1 MLRTETLYHIY
12 NRANGSENLFREDRN
27 YHYFLQQ
34 WTKYIEPI
42 ADTYA
47 YCLMPNHFHF
57 LIKTKSES
65 EITSALSLSNLSS
78 DQQANALSK
87 RFSNLFNAYAKAY
100 NKAYKRKGS
109 LFMRP
114 FKAKEIDTDSY
125 FTAIVRYIHQ
135 NPVRHGFCKKCDD
148 WMYSSYGTYL
158 SDTLSRVKKEKI
170 LNWFGGLN
178 GFLEAHTSTEDSNND
193 QIEY

>member
-27 YHYFLQQ
+27 YHYFLRQ

-65 EITSALSLSNLSS
+65 EIASALSLSKLSS

-100 NKAYKRKGS
+100 NKAYKRKRFS
-109 LFMRP
+109 FY
-114 FKAKEIDTDSY
+114 A
-125 FTAIVRYIHQ
+125 AI
-135 NPVRHGFCKKCDD
+135 
-148 WMYSSYGTYL
+148 
-158 SDTLSRVKKEKI
+158 
-170 LNWFGGLN
+170 
-178 GFLEAHTSTEDSNND
+178 
-193 QIEY
+193 